1 MRVLVKVEDYKCLET
16 LEIQAIGYDPD
27 LFNSKDRGGIPV
39 DGLSFQDMEGDW
51 FYIKGIS
58 NIMCDNICRTIAKEG
73 YAELDMYGG
82 YEYLDLNAD
91 QEENQE

>member
-1 MRVLVKVEDYKCLET
+1 MRILVKDEDHKCLET
-16 LEIQAIGYDPD
+16 LEIQAISYDPD
-27 LFNSKDRGGIPV
+27 IFEGKKRGKIPV
-39 DGLSFQDMEGDW
+39 DGLTFQDMEGDW

-58 NIMCDNICRTIAKEG
+58 SIICDGICRTIAKKG
-73 YAELDMYGG
+73 YVELDMYGA